1 MVQRGL
7 LQAEHV
13 DHGPVQDVVGL
24 GEELVEAPTL
34 LLIGLQDVGEHRSQ
48 EALKAPETPEHTR
61 CSEPHQ
67 LRESVSG
74 YFCLDQTEHPNNR
87 QQM

>member
-7 LQAEHV
+7 LQTEHV

-48 EALKAPETPEHTR
+48 EALKAPETPEHT
-61 CSEPHQ
+61 
-67 LRESVSG
+67 
-74 YFCLDQTEHPNNR
+74 
-87 QQM
+87 